1 MDAEEVRSHAQA
13 YCDALLAGN
22 VDRAVEELSQELHQH
37 IGELI
42 SQIPLPLTEAT
53 VESVEVGGKGY
64 IANLLLVGEA
74 GTVKVLTRWKDRD
87 GKPTLVE
94 ASHVVEKPV
103 EPAAGDEV
111 VGEPG
116 FEPGTGRI

>member
-22 VDRAVEELSQELHQH
+22 VDKAIEELSQELHQH
-37 IGELI
+37 VGELI

-64 IANLLLVGEA
+64 IANLLLVGEG

-87 GKPTLVE
+87 GTPTLVE
-94 ASHVVEKPV
+94 ASHVVDKPPAPPEGAATE
-103 EPAAGDEV
+103 EPAAE
-111 VGEPG
+111 EA
-116 FEPGTGRI
+116 

>member
-1 MDAEEVRSHAQA
+1 MDAELVREHAQA
-13 YCDALLAGN
+13 YCDALLDGN
-22 VDRAVEELSQELHQH
+22 IDRAIEEFSNELHQH

-64 IANLLLVGEA
+64 IANLVLVGEG

-87 GKPTLVE
+87 GKPTMVE
-94 ASHVVEKPV
+94 ASHVVDKPP
-103 EPAAGDEV
+103 EAPEEAATEASPPEG
-111 VGEPG
+111 
-116 FEPGTGRI
+116 

>member
-1 MDAEEVRSHAQA
+1 MDAEIVREHAQA

-64 IANLLLVGEA
+64 IANLVLVGES

-87 GKPTLVE
+87 GTPTLVE
-94 ASHVVEKPV
+94 ASHVTEKPA
-103 EPAAGDEV
+103 ERADSEEV

>member
-13 YCDALLAGN
+13 YCDALVAGD
-22 VDRAVEELSQELHQH
+22 VDRAIEELSEELHQH
-37 IGELI
+37 VGELI

-64 IANLLLVGEA
+64 IANLVLVGES

-87 GKPTLVE
+87 GTPTLVE
-94 ASHVVEKPV
+94 ASHVTEKPAEPV
-103 EPAAGDEV
+103 EGEAGSAE
-111 VGEPG
+111 GSPIES
-116 FEPGTGRI
+116 

>member
-1 MDAEEVRSHAQA
+1 MMDAEEVRSHAQA

-22 VDRAVEELSQELHQH
+22 VDRAVEEFSQELHQH

-64 IANLLLVGEA
+64 IANLVLVGES
-74 GTVKVLTRWKDRD
+74 GTVRVLTRWKDRD
-87 GKPTLVE
+87 GTPTLVE
-94 ASHVVEKPV
+94 ASHVVDKPPEPV
-103 EPAAGDEV
+103 EGETSTEQPA
-111 VGEPG
+111 GEG
-116 FEPGTGRI
+116 

>member
-1 MDAEEVRSHAQA
+1 MDAEVVRSHAQA
-13 YCDALLAGN
+13 YCDALLAG
-22 VDRAVEELSQELHQH
+22 DIERAVEELSQELHQH

-64 IANLLLVGEA
+64 IANLTLVGEA

-94 ASHVVEKPV
+94 ASHVVEAPPPQAE
-103 EPAAGDEV
+103 EPAA
-111 VGEPG
+111 PQ
-116 FEPGTGRI
+116 